1 MKKPTKILALLM
13 VLALLISPL
22 STGAAAINPGGTTY
36 YVDSAGGSDTNSG
49 ISEENAWQTLAKVGE
64 KTFLPG
70 DSILLKRGGVYTGPV
85 SLKGSGAAG
94 NPIIFS
100 AYGEGDKP
108 LLTSTQ
114 ANDLITMFD
123 VSYWTLDGLEIT
135 APNGGGI
142 WIDTLTQE
150 SNGIIL
156 TNLTVHNIQN
166 YPGSGRDNLSAG
178 AAAARAGVMIKG
190 LPARSRFAV
199 NNLTVT
205 DCDFYDCANGI
216 SIWGSWND
224 AQNPWVSDVSEVDP
238 VYNTGILVEN
248 TSFTDFDA
256 EAIIVGMCDGAV
268 VRNCPA
274 INCCQGGATGGYA
287 NAAMWFWGSENS
299 VIENCEIAGQK
310 CLGDGMSIDFDSYTN
325 NSMYQYIYSHDNIRF
340 MGNCPIYNGQVN
352 NTVRYCLSVNDNVRK
367 STGGGSSGE
376 RYFKFYNNTI
386 VNGSSFSFYN
396 NDHSIIQNNIFSL
409 VPGCTLDFDIK
420 KNYTLGS
427 NCYYSTVKPLRDFK
441 SIHANPQFAGT
452 DYTDKNSFVLKAC
465 SPCIGTGT
473 QVEEDMGAH
482 DLYGNPLTGTH
493 NIGCYEGPGVAGSFT
508 NENPVALMVRVFTG
522 IYRFMSDLIEHDW
535 NWILEQIEKLK
546 A

>member
-1 MKKPTKILALLM
+1 MKKTTKILAILM
-13 VLALLISPL
+13 VLTLLVNPL
-22 STGAAAINPGGTTY
+22 SALASAALPAGTTY
-36 YVDSAGGSDTNSG
+36 YVDSAGGSDSNNGTN
-49 ISEENAWQTLAKVGE
+49 EANAWQTLGKVGE
-64 KTFLPG
+64 TAFSPG
-70 DSILLKRGGVYTGPV
+70 DSILFKRGGVYTGPV
-85 SLKGSGAAG
+85 SLQGSGEAG
-94 NPIIFS
+94 NPIIVS

-108 LLTSTQ
+108 LLTTTQ
-114 ANDLITMFD
+114 ATDLITMFD

-142 WIDTLTQE
+142 WIDTLTKE

-156 TNLTVHNIQN
+156 TNLTVHDIQN
-166 YPGSGRDNLSAG
+166 YPGTGRDNLSAG

-205 DCDFYDCANGI
+205 DCAFYDCANGI

-238 VYNTGILVEN
+238 VFNTGILVEN

-268 VRNCPA
+268 VRNCAA
-274 INCCQGGATGGYA
+274 INCCQGGAAGGYC

-299 VIENCEIAGQK
+299 VIEHCEIAGQK

-325 NSMYQYIYSHDNIRF
+325 NSTYQYIYSHDNIRF

-352 NTVRYCLSVNDNVRK
+352 NTVRYCLSVNDNVTK
-367 STGGGSSGE
+367 NSGGGGSGE

-386 VNGSSFSFYN
+386 VNGSSFSFYF
-396 NDHSIIQNNIFSL
+396 NDHGTIQNNIFSL
-409 VPGCTLDFDIK
+409 VPGCTLDLNFK
-420 KNYTLGS
+420 NNYTLGN
-427 NCYYSTVKPLRDFK
+427 NCYYSTVKPLLDFT
-441 SIHANPQFAGT
+441 SIHANPQFSGL
-452 DYTDKNSFVLKAC
+452 DYTDKNSFILKEC
-465 SPCIGTGT
+465 SPCIGAGT
-473 QVEEDMGAH
+473 QVEENMGTH
-482 DLYGNPLTGTH
+482 DLYGNPLTNTH

-508 NENPVALMVRVFTG
+508 KENPVALIIRIFTG
-522 IYRFMSDLIEHDW
+522 VYRFMSDLIEHDW
-535 NWILEQIEKLK
+535 NWLLEQIEKLK
-546 A
+546 G